1 MVLII
6 YPRRRKRVIL
16 YRLMAVV
23 FGGGGVETDFSHFNT
38 IDEYPWNSG
47 GLARG
52 CKEIFV

>member
-6 YPRRRKRVIL
+6 YPRRRKRVKL
-16 YRLMAVV
+16 CRLMAVD
-23 FGGGGVETDFSHFNT
+23 FSGGGVETDISHFN
-38 IDEYPWNSG
+38 IICEYPWNSG